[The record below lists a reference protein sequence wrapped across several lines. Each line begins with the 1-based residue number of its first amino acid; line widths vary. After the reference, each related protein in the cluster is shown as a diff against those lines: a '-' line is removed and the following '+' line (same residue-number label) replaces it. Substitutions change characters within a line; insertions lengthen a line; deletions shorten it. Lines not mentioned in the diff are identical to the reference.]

1 VNYHVGQILYICNEK
16 KLNIY
21 PVQVVEEVIRTTLK
35 GKEKT
40 YIVMLPDKERTR
52 FDILKIKDDLFEDIS
67 SVKKHMILN
76 AQKAIE
82 KMANAAVLLGDQSF
96 ELLKLAEDLNDQ
108 KDLNVQAENKDDI
121 ILVELGNGVKAK
133 ISSTN
138 LKEAVGQK

>member
-1 VNYHVGQILYICNEK
+1 MNYHVGQILYICNEK

-52 FDILKIKDDLFEDIS
+52 FDISKINDNLFVDID
-67 SVKKHMILN
+67 SVKKHMISN
-76 AQKAIE
+76 AENAIE
-82 KMANAAVLLGDQSF
+82 KMAKAAVLLGDQSF
-96 ELLKLAEDLNDQ
+96 VSLKTEKESINQ

-133 ISSTN
+133 MSAMN
-138 LKEAVGQK
+138 FKGAVGQK